1 MTIVLFA
8 IVMLSVVVLS
18 VVIVTIRRANI
29 YKPKKLYMTSPW
41 RRRNE
46 RIEGAIRLF
55 ETIGP
60 STERPNL

>member
-1 MTIVLFA
+1 MLEL
-8 IVMLSVVVLS
+8 VMQILSFFIFMLTS
-18 VVIVTIRRANI
+18 RSANI
-29 YKPKKLYMTSPW
+29 YKYNKLYMTSPW
-41 RRRNE
+41 RRGKE

>member
-1 MTIVLFA
+1 MPIVLFA
-8 IVMLSVVVLS
+8 IVMLSVV
-18 VVIVTIRRANI
+18 IVTIRGANI

-41 RRRNE
+41 RRRKE